1 MAVSPQEVTTDPQV
15 NLVLESGFL
24 KVRDASGS
32 TQFELQIKKTSI
44 DEIKYVDIKV
54 STPPSVWH
62 DQPLRPPAEN
72 YDLSTTDPDTPIL
85 YV

>member
-1 MAVSPQEVTTDPQV
+1 MAVSPQEVTTEPQV

-32 TQFELQIKKTSI
+32 TQFELQIKETSLA
-44 DEIKYVDIKV
+44 EVKYVDIKV
-54 STPPSVWH
+54 GTPPSVWH

-72 YDLSTTDPDTPIL
+72 YDSSTTDPDSPIRNG
-85 YV
+85 